1 MFKIRKYERLVR
13 DEQIMKVKKVITTR
27 LKYIKMRDNKDKS
40 RT

>member
-13 DEQIMKVKKVITTR
+13 DEQIMKVKKVITR

-40 RT
+40 

>member
-40 RT
+40 